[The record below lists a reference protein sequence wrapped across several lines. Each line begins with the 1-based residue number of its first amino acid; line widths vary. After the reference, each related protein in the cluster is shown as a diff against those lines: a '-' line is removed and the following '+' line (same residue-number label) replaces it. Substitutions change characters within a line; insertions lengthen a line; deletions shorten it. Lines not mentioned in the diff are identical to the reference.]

1 MISMRKSDVCLQ
13 MQLTQPTRPLASVV
27 RVALGPIAVREKG
40 RLHAGGSDV
49 LSAMLRLNFRAY
61 QLRSAALDRVHSP
74 RSQTSW
80 CQNGDATLSM
90 IACDRAKASLVVNTT
105 PLHNVP
111 ISPSPPRQ

>member
-49 LSAMLRLNFRAY
+49 LSAMLRLNWRSFGPTSFG
-61 QLRSAALDRVHSP
+61 LRRWTACIVLGLKPLGAKTGMP
-74 RSQTSW
+74 R
-80 CQNGDATLSM
+80 CQ
-90 IACDRAKASLVVNTT
+90 
-105 PLHNVP
+105 
-111 ISPSPPRQ
+111 